1 MRIPPPPE
9 RIKEAPAHALRAV
22 FAGVGQVLLI
32 TERVRQ
38 RAVEQVHPRVI
49 SAPAQAPARNAP
61 AQAPAQE
68 AAPPPPAPA
77 REAAPAPTAGS
88 APAPSPP
95 ATDSR
100 AAGSRATAPQ
110 AAAPEAAATEVPAPE
125 AAAPEAAAPEAAAA
139 EAAAAGLP
147 VPNYDELS
155 IASLRARLRAL
166 DAAQVRDLLD
176 YERAHASRPN
186 VITMFER
193 RITKLEGTE
202 NADTTAG

>member
-38 RAVEQVHPRVI
+38 RAIEQVHPQMT
-49 SAPAQAPARNAP
+49 SAPAHAPAP
-61 AQAPAQE
+61 DV
-68 AAPPPPAPA
+68 PPPPPPPRSAA
-77 REAAPAPTAGS
+77 AAATQAAASRVAAPA
-88 APAPSPP
+88 
-95 ATDSR
+95 
-100 AAGSRATAPQ
+100 
-110 AAAPEAAATEVPAPE
+110 AAAPAAAAPAAAAPAAAAPAVARAEAPAPE
-125 AAAPEAAAPEAAAA
+125 AAAPQGGAAV
-139 EAAAAGLP
+139 LP
-147 VPNYDELS
+147 VPSYDELS

-176 YERAHASRPN
+176 YERAHASRAN

-193 RITKLEGTE
+193 RIAKLEGTE

>member
-38 RAVEQVHPRVI
+38 RAVEQVHPRVV
-49 SAPAQAPARNAP
+49 SAPAQAPARDATPRPP
-61 AQAPAQE
+61 AGSTP
-68 AAPPPPAPA
+68 AAPPRA
-77 REAAPAPTAGS
+77 TA
-88 APAPSPP
+88 
-95 ATDSR
+95 SR
-100 AAGSRATAPQ
+100 AAASR
-110 AAAPEAAATEVPAPE
+110 AAAPEAAVSQPAPPE
-125 AAAPEAAAPEAAAA
+125 VAAP

-166 DAAQVRDLLD
+166 DAAQVRDLLG
-176 YERAHASRPN
+176 YERAHASRAN

-193 RITKLEGTE
+193 RIAKLEGTE
-202 NADTTAG
+202 DADPTAG

>member
-1 MRIPPPPE
+1 MRIPPPSE

-38 RAVEQVHPRVI
+38 RAIEQAHPQMT
-49 SAPAQAPARNAP
+49 SAPAHAPATDVP
-61 AQAPAQE
+61 P
-68 AAPPPPAPA
+68 APPPGGAA
-77 REAAPAPTAGS
+77 AATQAAASRVAAPAVAAPTV
-88 APAPSPP
+88 APAG
-95 ATDSR
+95 A
-100 AAGSRATAPQ
+100 
-110 AAAPEAAATEVPAPE
+110 PAPE
-125 AAAPEAAAPEAAAA
+125 AAAPEGG
-139 EAAAAGLP
+139 AAGLP

-176 YERAHASRPN
+176 YERTHASRAN

-193 RITKLEGTE
+193 RIAKLEGTE
-202 NADTTAG
+202 DADTTVG

>member
-38 RAVEQVHPRVI
+38 RAIEQVHPHVA
-49 SAPAQAPARNAP
+49 SAPAQAPAP
-61 AQAPAQE
+61 D
-68 AAPPPPAPA
+68 AAPGPP
-77 REAAPAPTAGS
+77 AGS
-88 APAPSPP
+88 APA
-95 ATDSR
+95 
-100 AAGSRATAPQ
+100 
-110 AAAPEAAATEVPAPE
+110 AAPRVTASPVAAFR
-125 AAAPEAAAPEAAAA
+125 AAAA
-139 EAAAAGLP
+139 SLP

-176 YERAHASRPN
+176 YERAHASRAN
-186 VITMFER
+186 MITMFER
-193 RITKLEGTE
+193 RIAKLEGTE
-202 NADTTAG
+202 DADTTAG

>member
-38 RAVEQVHPRVI
+38 RAIEQVHPQMT
-49 SAPAQAPARNAP
+49 SAPAHAPAP
-61 AQAPAQE
+61 DV
-68 AAPPPPAPA
+68 PPPPPPRSAA
-77 REAAPAPTAGS
+77 AAATQATASRVAAPA
-88 APAPSPP
+88 
-95 ATDSR
+95 
-100 AAGSRATAPQ
+100 
-110 AAAPEAAATEVPAPE
+110 AAAPAVARAEAPAPE
-125 AAAPEAAAPEAAAA
+125 AAAPQGG
-139 EAAAAGLP
+139 AAGLP
-147 VPNYDELS
+147 VPSYDELS

-176 YERAHASRPN
+176 YERAHASRAN

-193 RITKLEGTE
+193 RIAKLEGTE
-202 NADTTAG
+202 NADTTVG

>member
-38 RAVEQVHPRVI
+38 RAIEQVHPQMT
-49 SAPAQAPARNAP
+49 SAPAHAPAP
-61 AQAPAQE
+61 DV
-68 AAPPPPAPA
+68 PPPPPPRSAAAAATHAPA
-77 REAAPAPTAGS
+77 SPVAAPA
-88 APAPSPP
+88 
-95 ATDSR
+95 
-100 AAGSRATAPQ
+100 
-110 AAAPEAAATEVPAPE
+110 AAAPAVAPAEAPAPE
-125 AAAPEAAAPEAAAA
+125 AAAPQGGAAA
-139 EAAAAGLP
+139 LP

-176 YERAHASRPN
+176 YERAHASRAN

-193 RITKLEGTE
+193 RIAKLEGTE
-202 NADTTAG
+202 NADTTVG

>member
-38 RAVEQVHPRVI
+38 RAIEQVHPQMT
-49 SAPAQAPARNAP
+49 SAPAHAPAP
-61 AQAPAQE
+61 DV
-68 AAPPPPAPA
+68 PPPPPPRSAA
-77 REAAPAPTAGS
+77 AAATQATASRVAAPA
-88 APAPSPP
+88 
-95 ATDSR
+95 
-100 AAGSRATAPQ
+100 
-110 AAAPEAAATEVPAPE
+110 AAAPAAAAPAVARAEAPAPE
-125 AAAPEAAAPEAAAA
+125 AAAPQGG
-139 EAAAAGLP
+139 AAGLP
-147 VPNYDELS
+147 VPSYDELS

-176 YERAHASRPN
+176 YERAHASRAN

-193 RITKLEGTE
+193 RIAKLEGTE

>member
-1 MRIPPPPE
+1 MRIPPPSE

-38 RAVEQVHPRVI
+38 RAIEQAHPQMT
-49 SAPAQAPARNAP
+49 SAPAHAPATDVP
-61 AQAPAQE
+61 P
-68 AAPPPPAPA
+68 APPPGGAA
-77 REAAPAPTAGS
+77 AATQAAASRVAAPAVAAPTV
-88 APAPSPP
+88 APAGAP
-95 ATDSR
+95 AS
-100 AAGSRATAPQ
+100 
-110 AAAPEAAATEVPAPE
+110 E
-125 AAAPEAAAPEAAAA
+125 AAAPEGG
-139 EAAAAGLP
+139 AAGLP

-176 YERAHASRPN
+176 YERTHASRAN

-193 RITKLEGTE
+193 RIAKLEGTE
-202 NADTTAG
+202 DADTTVG

>member
-38 RAVEQVHPRVI
+38 RAIEQVHPHVA
-49 SAPAQAPARNAP
+49 SAPAQAPAP
-61 AQAPAQE
+61 DT
-68 AAPPPPAPA
+68 APPPPA
-77 REAAPAPTAGS
+77 GS
-88 APAPSPP
+88 ATAAASPAAAFR
-95 ATDSR
+95 ATASR
-100 AAGSRATAPQ
+100 AAS
-110 AAAPEAAATEVPAPE
+110 PE
-125 AAAPEAAAPEAAAA
+125 AAAPEATAPEAAVP

-147 VPNYDELS
+147 VPGYDELS

-166 DAAQVRDLLD
+166 DAAQVRDLLG
-176 YERAHASRPN
+176 YERAHASRAN

-193 RITKLEGTE
+193 RIAKLEGTE
-202 NADTTAG
+202 DADTTAG

>member
-38 RAVEQVHPRVI
+38 RAVEQVHPQMT
-49 SAPAQAPARNAP
+49 SAPAHAPAP
-61 AQAPAQE
+61 D
-68 AAPPPPAPA
+68 APPPPPA
-77 REAAPAPTAGS
+77 RSAAPPAAQAAASRVAAPA
-88 APAPSPP
+88 
-95 ATDSR
+95 
-100 AAGSRATAPQ
+100 
-110 AAAPEAAATEVPAPE
+110 AAAPAAAAPAVAPAEAPAPE
-125 AAAPEAAAPEAAAA
+125 AAAPQGGAAA
-139 EAAAAGLP
+139 LP

-176 YERAHASRPN
+176 YERAHASRAN

-193 RITKLEGTE
+193 RIAKLEGTE

>member
-9 RIKEAPAHALRAV
+9 RVKEAPAHALRAV

-38 RAVEQVHPRVI
+38 RAIEQVHPHVA
-49 SAPAQAPARNAP
+49 SAPAQASAP
-61 AQAPAQE
+61 D
-68 AAPPPPAPA
+68 
-77 REAAPAPTAGS
+77 AAPAPPARS
-88 APAPSPP
+88 AA
-95 ATDSR
+95 
-100 AAGSRATAPQ
+100 ATASAATASAATASAATALR
-110 AAAPEAAATEVPAPE
+110 AAAPEAAAFRAAPE
-125 AAAPEAAAPEAAAA
+125 AAAPKAAAPEAAAEAPEPDAAVP

-166 DAAQVRDLLD
+166 DAIQVRDLLD
-176 YERAHASRPN
+176 YERAHASRAN

-193 RITKLEGTE
+193 RIAKLEGTE
-202 NADTTAG
+202 DADTTAG

>member
-38 RAVEQVHPRVI
+38 RAIEQVHPQMT
-49 SAPAQAPARNAP
+49 SAPAHAPAP
-61 AQAPAQE
+61 DVP
-68 AAPPPPAPA
+68 PSPPPASAAAAATQAVASRVVAPA
-77 REAAPAPTAGS
+77 AAAPAV
-88 APAPSPP
+88 APA
-95 ATDSR
+95 
-100 AAGSRATAPQ
+100 
-110 AAAPEAAATEVPAPE
+110 EAPAPE
-125 AAAPEAAAPEAAAA
+125 AAAPQGG
-139 EAAAAGLP
+139 AAGLP
-147 VPNYDELS
+147 VPSYDELS

-176 YERAHASRPN
+176 YERAHASRAN

-193 RITKLEGTE
+193 RIAKLEGTE
-202 NADTTAG
+202 DADTTAG

>member
-38 RAVEQVHPRVI
+38 RAIEQVHPQMT
-49 SAPAQAPARNAP
+49 SAPAHAPAP
-61 AQAPAQE
+61 DV
-68 AAPPPPAPA
+68 PPPPPPRSAA
-77 REAAPAPTAGS
+77 AAATQAAASRVAAPA
-88 APAPSPP
+88 
-95 ATDSR
+95 
-100 AAGSRATAPQ
+100 
-110 AAAPEAAATEVPAPE
+110 AAAPAAAAAAVARAEAPAPE
-125 AAAPEAAAPEAAAA
+125 AAAPQGG
-139 EAAAAGLP
+139 AAGLP
-147 VPNYDELS
+147 VPSYDELS

-176 YERAHASRPN
+176 YERAHASRAN

-193 RITKLEGTE
+193 RIAKLEGTE
-202 NADTTAG
+202 NADTTVG

>member
-38 RAVEQVHPRVI
+38 RATEQVHPRVA
-49 SAPAQAPARNAP
+49 SAPAQAPAP
-61 AQAPAQE
+61 D
-68 AAPPPPAPA
+68 AAPPRPV
-77 REAAPAPTAGS
+77 R
-88 APAPSPP
+88 
-95 ATDSR
+95 
-100 AAGSRATAPQ
+100 TAP
-110 AAAPEAAATEVPAPE
+110 AAAPRTAAPDAVAPEAPAPE
-125 AAAPEAAAPEAAAA
+125 AAAPEAATADAAAPEAAAA
-139 EAAAAGLP
+139 PEPAGLP
-147 VPNYDELS
+147 VPNYDQLS

-166 DAAQVRDLLD
+166 DTAQVRDLLD
-176 YERAHASRPN
+176 YERAHAGRAN

-193 RITKLEGTE
+193 RIAKLEGTE

>member
-9 RIKEAPAHALRAV
+9 RIKEVPAQALRAV

-38 RAVEQVHPRVI
+38 RAIEQVHPHVA
-49 SAPAQAPARNAP
+49 SAPARAPASD
-61 AQAPAQE
+61 
-68 AAPPPPAPA
+68 AAPPAPESAHAGAPA
-77 REAAPAPTAGS
+77 TA
-88 APAPSPP
+88 
-95 ATDSR
+95 SR
-100 AAGSRATAPQ
+100 
-110 AAAPEAAATEVPAPE
+110 

-139 EAAAAGLP
+139 EAPAPEASAPVSAAAGLP
-147 VPNYDELS
+147 VPSYDELS

-176 YERAHASRPN
+176 YERAHESRAN

-193 RITKLEGTE
+193 RIAKLEGTE

>member
-38 RAVEQVHPRVI
+38 RAIEQVHPQMT
-49 SAPAQAPARNAP
+49 SAPAHAP
-61 AQAPAQE
+61 AQDV
-68 AAPPPPAPA
+68 PPPPPPRSAA
-77 REAAPAPTAGS
+77 AAATQATASRVAAPA
-88 APAPSPP
+88 
-95 ATDSR
+95 
-100 AAGSRATAPQ
+100 
-110 AAAPEAAATEVPAPE
+110 AAAPAVARAEAPAPE
-125 AAAPEAAAPEAAAA
+125 AGAPQGG
-139 EAAAAGLP
+139 AAGLP

-176 YERAHASRPN
+176 YERAHASRAN

-193 RITKLEGTE
+193 RIAKLEGTE
-202 NADTTAG
+202 DADTTVG